1 MFSSCERSLPMTQR
15 NGATSAPMPAINP
28 TNQPIIE
35 SRVILSSRVN
45 SGALS
50 ESAGRSASDK
60 RQTMMAV
67 SAPTAKAVNTLRW
80 RIIPTLGASPD
91 VGVGR
96 SIIVVIM
103 PPPFLLPMSS
113 CQYQAG
119 WQAMLRNLPYF
130 RQSLYFAYKHAEVR
144 RAQHIEY
151 QRCLS
156 CSA

>member
-15 NGATSAPMPAINP
+15 NGATSAPMPAMNP

-35 SRVILSSRVN
+35 SRVILSSRVK
-45 SGALS
+45 SGADS
-50 ESAGRSASDK
+50 ESAGRRASDN

-67 SAPTAKAVNTLRW
+67 SAPSAKAVNTLRW
-80 RIIPTLGASPD
+80 RMIPTLGELPD

-103 PPPFLLPMSS
+103 HPPFLQSRSS
-113 CQYQAG
+113 CLYQVG

-130 RQSLYFAYKHAEVR
+130 RRSLCFAYM
-144 RAQHIEY
+144 RAAAHRVQHIEC
-151 QRCLS
+151 QKCLS
-156 CSA
+156 CLA